1 MMGIPVSVTV
11 DDNLLFW
18 YEGSNYTTYGKSG
31 VDGAL
36 WLPILEKAVAKLYGN
51 YEMMVGGWMGPAV

>member
-1 MMGIPVSVTV
+1 MGIPVSVTV

-18 YEGSNYTTYGKSG
+18 YEDSHDTVYGRAG